1 MQTINH
7 LIENT
12 EWQSPILLAI
22 FSFLLF
28 FIAYYIFYKS
38 GTYNSKLYEKSNATD
53 LSIKSARI
61 IILFGS
67 LLIPLSGIVYYFSG
81 SNPLMNLCLHVGL
94 GIFLISIF
102 ILSFFL
108 NIIKQNV
115 HQFVVFNY
123 FVVLAVYQA
132 IIYTS
137 SIEPYFVISFVLI
150 ITTSS
155 AIINGLKTYI
165 SLAFAINVCS
175 FLVVSMVKNP
185 IYPIGFY
192 LFAMM
197 VACAVGALILLI
209 KISISEK
216 LIFSDTVVNKGNS
229 IVIASNN
236 KGEIIYASDTILPI
250 LGFTPE
256 EVMGDKW
263 WQLTKVDET
272 SINPKNDLLN
282 KKIQKQNYS
291 RLIRHK
297 DGSLKWIQWTDKYFS
312 KDLVF
317 GIGTDITLQK
327 EYQDRFEYLV
337 QNANDLIY
345 TTDSF
350 GNFTFANEMV
360 LKITERT
367 IDEFVGI
374 NFLDLVLPS
383 YRKEVKS
390 FYVTQARNYI
400 VKTYHEFPIHTKTNR
415 VVWVGQSVAN
425 KFNIIT
431 KEYEG
436 SEVICRDITERITI
450 QQRLDE
456 NNKQLALLNGI
467 KEKILYAQS
476 IEEMCGH
483 ILKTLVLS
491 ANASSYVAIHVNN
504 DWQKKSHVFCIS
516 KNDADKIINYPI
528 DYENY
533 ESLQYNFPEILV
545 NRELLLDNNQ
555 IEIWSPLFFYLSQSF
570 NSALVVPILFEAKII
585 GFINMFSE
593 AENAYDK
600 NDVFLLNDIA
610 NSINSFVASY
620 KQKQIIEVKN
630 NEIEKNN
637 LRLDILNKSK
647 QNLLRATSVEE
658 IHKALITV
666 LKKNLQNLDRVSASE
681 FHFNLNT
688 TQLYFL
694 NTSNNNLI
702 ESKTIPIEYN
712 AIIECLKRNEI
723 YYKPNFDKETLL
735 NEEDKHWYDVGI
747 RSVLTAPIFIDKNLH
762 GSVNLFS
769 SIPDYFDD
777 NHKLLIKE
785 IVDSAELMIE
795 QIIFK
800 DIISE
805 KNKDITDNI
814 TYAKRIQDAIMPKE
828 SILKNILPNSFLMFS
843 QKDILGGD
851 FYWFDE
857 IDEKIFIAVGDCTG
871 HGVSGALLSILA
883 SDIIKQAV
891 LEYRLNDPGMILQ
904 YLNQKILST
913 LNQSTYNT
921 SAENEIVDGLDL
933 SFIVINKKQ
942 KSLFYASAMHS
953 VYFIKNN
960 ELGEIKGNRKPIGSS
975 YQSKNDFFGTHIITY
990 KEGDTFYFFTDG
1002 YCDQFHYQT
1011 TKKFGKA
1018 KLRQT
1023 ILDIQHQSMTEQYET
1038 LKRAHLSWK
1047 GKADQTDDICMI
1059 GIKL

>member
-1 MQTINH
+1 MFHKN
-7 LIENT
+7 
-12 EWQSPILLAI
+12 
-22 FSFLLF
+22 
-28 FIAYYIFYKS
+28 

-53 LSIKSARI
+53 LSMKSARVI
-61 IILFGS
+61 VLFGACLIILG
-67 LLIPLSGIVYYFSG
+67 GIVYYT
-81 SNPLMNLCLHVGL
+81 SNSEELLVLSMHLWL
-94 GIFLISIF
+94 GGFLITIF

-108 NIIKQNV
+108 KTIKQNV
-115 HQFVVFNY
+115 QQFVVFNY

-132 IIYTS
+132 IIFTS
-137 SIEPYFVISFVLI
+137 SVEPYFIVSIVLI
-150 ITTSS
+150 ITTGS

-165 SLAFAINVCS
+165 SLAFAINICS
-175 FLVVSMVKNP
+175 FVVAYNVKNP
-185 IYPIGFY
+185 VYPPGYY
-192 LFAMM
+192 LFAIM
-197 VACAVGALILLI
+197 VACAVGVLILLM

-216 LIFSDTVVNKGNS
+216 LIFADTVVNKGNS

-236 KGEIIYASDTILPI
+236 KGEIIYASETLFPI
-250 LGFTPE
+250 LGYLPE
-256 EVMGDKW
+256 EVMGDRW
-263 WQLTKVDET
+263 WQLTNVDEN
-272 SINPKNDLLN
+272 SINPKKDLLN
-282 KKIQKQNYS
+282 NNIQKQNYS

-297 DGSLKWIQWTDKYFS
+297 DGTLKWIQWTDKYFS

-327 EYQDRFEYLV
+327 EYQERFEYLV

-390 FYVTQARNYI
+390 FYVNQAKNHI

-431 KEYEG
+431 KVYEG
-436 SEVICRDITERITI
+436 SEVICRDITERVKI

-476 IEEMCGH
+476 IENMCED
-483 ILKTLVLS
+483 ILNALAVS
-491 ANASSYVAIHVNN
+491 ANASTYMAIHVNN
-504 DWQKKSHVFCIS
+504 DWQQKSHVFSTI
-516 KNDADKIINYPI
+516 KNDTKKIVSHLI

-533 ESLQYNFPEILV
+533 ESLQYNFPEILL
-545 NRELLLDNNQ
+545 NKELILNKEQ
-555 IEIWSPLFFYLSQSF
+555 IEIWSPLFFYLKQEY
-570 NSALVVPILFEAKII
+570 NSALIVPILFETKII

-593 AENAYDK
+593 MENAYDK
-600 NDVFLLNDIA
+600 NDTFLLNDIA
-610 NSINSFVASY
+610 NSINSFVTSY
-620 KQKQIIEVKN
+620 KQKQIIEEKN
-630 NEIEKNN
+630 REIEKNN

-647 QNLLRATSVEE
+647 QNLLRATSVAD
-658 IHKALITV
+658 IHKALVNV
-666 LKKNLQNLDRVSASE
+666 LKTNIQNLDRVSSSE
-681 FHFNLNT
+681 FNFNNNT

-694 NTSNNNLI
+694 NTLNNNIDSKVVSI
-702 ESKTIPIEYN
+702 EN
-712 AIIECLKRNEI
+712 ADIINCLNNREI
-723 YYKPNFDKETLL
+723 YYKPNFDKELVL
-735 NEEDKHWYDVGI
+735 NEDDKHWYDVGI
-747 RSVLTAPIFIDKNLH
+747 RSVMTVPIFINDSLH

-769 SIPDYFDD
+769 NIPDYFDN
-777 NHKLLIKE
+777 NHKVLIKE

-800 DIISE
+800 NIISE

-828 SILKNILPNSFLMFS
+828 SMLNQILPNSFLLFS

-857 IDEKIFIAVGDCTG
+857 IDGNVFIAVGDCTG
-871 HGVSGALLSILA
+871 HGVTGALLSILA

-891 LEYRLNDPGMILQ
+891 LELHLTDPGMVLQ
-904 YLNQKILST
+904 NLNQKILST

-933 SFIVINKKQ
+933 SFIIINKQQ
-942 KSLFYASAMHS
+942 KSILYSSAMHTA
-953 VYFIKNN
+953 YFVKNN
-960 ELGEIKGNRKPIGSS
+960 ELGELKGNRKPVGSF
-975 YQSKNDFFGTHIITY
+975 YQNKNEFFGTHVITY

-1002 YCDQFHYQT
+1002 YCDQFHHQT

-1018 KLRQT
+1018 KLRQA
-1023 ILDIQHQSMTEQYET
+1023 IIDIQPQAMKEQCDA
-1038 LKRAHLSWK
+1038 LKKIHLNWK
-1047 GKADQTDDICMI
+1047 GKAEQTDDICMI